1 MFAHHNVYT
10 CFYCIKLIKNKTTIF
25 FPGHKSRV
33 LNLSMSP
40 DQTMVASAAA
50 DETIR
55 IWKCFAVDKTKKEV
69 KKVGMVKSDNTL
81 LKGSLTIR

>member
-1 MFAHHNVYT
+1 
-10 CFYCIKLIKNKTTIF
+10 
-25 FPGHKSRV
+25 
-33 LNLSMSP
+33 
-40 DQTMVASAAA
+40 MVASAAA